1 MGQHRK
7 VTHTP
12 VSCSLVAWTPAELQP
27 QKQARPARSP
37 ALLLF
42 LLLLILLL
50 LILLL
55 FLPLQPS
62 SCRAAGPHQPDH
74 RMPWPQPAA
83 GQPNRGDKLNKKFQL
98 RSTKPFEGRF
108 LQRLSIQHDLQQLI
122 PLKSTGR
129 LPLPS
134 AGEGLKGT
142 HLMHQQFAR
151 TGAASAYVSSLPSP
165 RADLRDGQSPAPVT
179 RSSYGL
185 LRPASEGSNCQQ
197 AH

>member
-1 MGQHRK
+1 MRQHRK
-7 VTHTP
+7 VTHSP
-12 VSCSLVAWTPAELQP
+12 VSSHQKGYPLSLVAWTPAELQP
-27 QKQARPARSP
+27 QKQALPARSP
-37 ALLLF
+37 ALLL
-42 LLLLILLL
+42 LLLLHLLA
-50 LILLL
+50 
-55 FLPLQPS
+55 LQPS
-62 SCRAAGPHQPDH
+62 SCGVAGPHQPD
-74 RMPWPQPAA
+74 RRKPWPQPAV
-83 GQPNRGDKLNKKFQL
+83 GLPNHRDKLTKKFRSQ
-98 RSTKPFEGRF
+98 STKPFKGHF
-108 LQRLSIQHDLQQLI
+108 LQCLSIQRDLQQLI

-165 RADLRDGQSPAPVT
+165 RPDLRGGQSPAPLT

-185 LRPASEGSNCQQ
+185 LRPVSEGSNCQQ